1 MAKSKSKFLLG
12 LQLVIGVI
20 VVAWLSYD
28 FFYTLTQGITYK
40 IRLNDTLS
48 FSQYP
53 FVFIVT
59 VVIKLL
65 VYGFFLWL
73 IRDCFKSLRQDS
85 IS

>member
-20 VVAWLSYD
+20 VVAWFSYD
-28 FFYTLTQGITYK
+28 FFYTFTQGITYK

-48 FSQYP
+48 FNQYP

-59 VVIKLL
+59 VFLKLL
-65 VYGFFLWL
+65 VYGFFIWL
-73 IRDCFKSLRQDS
+73 VHDCFKSLNK
-85 IS
+85 